1 MECRVID
8 AATSYG
14 LKFIRPPY
22 RLGVTTI
29 ITVIVLNFVLLKQTL
44 GLVVIA
50 GMDGKILGY

>member
-14 LKFIRPPY
+14 LKFIRPTY

-29 ITVIVLNFVLLKQTL
+29 ITVIMLNFVLLKQTL
-44 GLVVIA
+44 
-50 GMDGKILGY
+50 DW